1 MIKKGLFII
10 VIIITVFGMGINS
23 MAQTNIKELAKEIVS
38 NSLSIQAL
46 DLENQMKNIENKG
59 EMIPDDPEISYA
71 YLWGSPSFIGNRIN
85 IDATQRI
92 KFPTYYAKKKTLNK
106 LSSGLFDIQ
115 LELEI
120 NLVLYE
126 TLDILI
132 DLTSLSEQK
141 SLLTDRLTRIQ
152 QIFELVQ
159 QQLLEGEANR
169 IEVEKAQLM
178 VDMYKQDL
186 LLIITEEKILH
197 RSLIRLNSDKPVA
210 IQKHEYSD
218 FLTILGSGDREE
230 ALSGNPVLE
239 IAKMNSQIA
248 DADIKLVKT
257 GLLPDIFMGYVSE
270 AMNDDKL
277 AGVRMG
283 ISVPLWGKPNQIK
296 RAKLKKDFSDKRLML
311 TSQIIQNDWD
321 NHDVMAKQS
330 LEIKNNLEASL
341 SSMKA
346 KYLLE
351 ESWHSGE
358 ISLLDYLKELPFFYS
373 IEDRVKEAEKQYY
386 KSILNKNKYHLQE
399 LILK

>member
-1 MIKKGLFII
+1 MIKKSISIIIFII
-10 VIIITVFGMGINS
+10 VFGMGNFS
-23 MAQTNIKELAKEIVS
+23 MAQTNIRELAKEIVS
-38 NSLSIQAL
+38 NNLLVQAL
-46 DLENQMKNIENKG
+46 ALENQMKNLENRG
-59 EMIPDDPEISYA
+59 ELIPDDPEISYA
-71 YLWGSPSFIGNRIN
+71 YLWGSPSFIGNRTN
-85 IDATQRI
+85 IAANQRI
-92 KFPTYYAKKKTLNK
+92 KFPTYYAKKKALNK
-106 LSSGLFDIQ
+106 LSSGLFDRQ

-120 NLVLYE
+120 THVLFE
-126 TLDILI
+126 TLDILL
-132 DLTSLSEQK
+132 DLTSLSDQK

-152 QIFELVQ
+152 QIFELAEQ
-159 QQLLEGEANR
+159 QFIEGEANR

-178 VDMYKQDL
+178 MDMYAQDL
-186 LLIITEEKILH
+186 SLIITEEKILH

-230 ALSGNPVLE
+230 ALSGNPVIE
-239 IAKMNSQIA
+239 IAEMNSQLA
-248 DADIKLVKT
+248 DADIELAKT
-257 GLLPDIFMGYVSE
+257 GLLPDIFVGYVSE

-296 RAKLKKDFSDKRLML
+296 RAKLKKDFSDKRLL
-311 TSQIIQNDWD
+311 LAGQIIQNDWD

-341 SSMKA
+341 RSMKA

-373 IEDRVKEAEKQYY
+373 IEDRVIEAEKQYY
-386 KSILNKNKYHLQE
+386 KSMLNKNKFHLQE
-399 LILK
+399 IVLK